1 MDGRGELSDDR
12 GEREGDC
19 EGEGGEDMKGKVK
32 EKGERKRMRGERN

>member
-1 MDGRGELSDDR
+1 MDGRGVLSDDR

-19 EGEGGEDMKGKVK
+19 EEGGEDMKGEVK